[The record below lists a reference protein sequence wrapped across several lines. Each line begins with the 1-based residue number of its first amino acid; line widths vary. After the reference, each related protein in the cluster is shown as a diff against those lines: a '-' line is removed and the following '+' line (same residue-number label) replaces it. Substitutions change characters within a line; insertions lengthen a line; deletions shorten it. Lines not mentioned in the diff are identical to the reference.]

1 MLTLAVH
8 HIYRPN
14 TPPAPLRWAPFS
26 LVHMSVCGLLN
37 RHCSSLGPNHS
48 ASQSA
53 LHPLHLSSPGWLGCD
68 LIRRTRGETK
78 GSGCSERETKV
89 STLSWLDRTAGCDR
103 CAVPKGSGGSWVS
116 QASRARCTFHL
127 IVIFIVTEQG
137 GVIILLLGGESTQ
150 SPAYFKGREC
160 YWEEAELKQQFSSRL
175 TLLFVPYLA
184 QPACSVHTEL
194 KQSLCC
200 MVRKQKGMP
209 SRWPSSGSGLIWTFE
224 TLELDIFQ
232 HLLVS
237 R

>member
-8 HIYRPN
+8 RTYRPN
-14 TPPAPLRWAPFS
+14 TPPGPPHTLHRAPFS
-26 LVHMSVCGLLN
+26 LVHMSVFGLLN
-37 RHCSSLGPNHS
+37 RHCSHS

-68 LIRRTRGETK
+68 LIRRTQGETK

-89 STLSWLDRTAGCDR
+89 STLSWLDRTAGCEH
-103 CAVPKGSGGSWVS
+103 CAVPRSSGGFWVS
-116 QASRARCTFHL
+116 QESRARCTFHL
-127 IVIFIVTEQG
+127 FVIFIVTEQG

-150 SPAYFKGREC
+150 SHAYCKGREC

-175 TLLFVPYLA
+175 TLLFVLCTA
-184 QPACSVHTEL
+184 SLQCAHRVKTESVLHGQKTE
-194 KQSLCC
+194 
-200 MVRKQKGMP
+200 GDAP
-209 SRWPSSGSGLIWTFE
+209 RWPSSGSGLIWTLE
-224 TLELDIFQ
+224 TLELDISQ